1 MSYFRP
7 IYSLISHCYTWSM
20 SNIWSRLIGSW
31 RRLWELPSAQDPPR
45 RSWRDWLLACVLI
58 AASLLEWLF
67 YSFDVEWRPVVF
79 SVAIAAP
86 LATPWARAFP
96 LHAIAIVFVAYGAL
110 HLAMLVAGV
119 ESRVVNPFTLLV
131 LTHFLV
137 RWGSGR
143 HIAIG
148 LGIVAVCWIVVVS
161 THSDSLAGTIFETI
175 LIALPVF
182 SGAAMRRSAEL
193 RRARDMEVRL
203 KERNR
208 IARDLHDT
216 IAHRMTAIAIQAQA
230 GRAVA
235 ASDQGA
241 VVETLTAIEDTASS
255 SLREMR
261 KMIGVLRDSGA
272 APGLRHTIA
281 EIGRIANSVTGEIP
295 VNVEL
300 RGELGDLEASIE
312 AGLFWVAQEAITNA
326 RRHSRRASR
335 ISVLISESADAVH
348 LTVTDDG
355 DPVRSGAN
363 AGSGYGIIGMTERTA
378 LLSGRL
384 RAGPGSSGHWV
395 VEVFIPKRKG

>member
-1 MSYFRP
+1 M
-7 IYSLISHCYTWSM
+7 
-20 SNIWSRLIGSW
+20 
-31 RRLWELPSAQDPPR
+31 
-45 RSWRDWLLACVLI
+45 
-58 AASLLEWLF
+58 
-67 YSFDVEWRPVVF
+67 F

-96 LHAIAIVFVAYGAL
+96 LQATAIVFVVYGAL
-110 HLAMLVAGV
+110 HMAMLVANV

-131 LTHFLV
+131 LTHVLV

-143 HIAIG
+143 QITIG
-148 LGIVAVCWIVVVS
+148 VGLAGVCWIVVVS
-161 THSDSLAGTIFETI
+161 THSDPLAGTIFETI
-175 LIALPVF
+175 FIALPVF

-216 IAHRMTAIAIQAQA
+216 IAHRMTAVAIQAQA

-235 ASDQGA
+235 ASDPGA

-261 KMIGVLRDSGA
+261 KIIGALRDSGA
-272 APGLRHTIA
+272 ALGSQHTIA
-281 EIGRIANSVTGEIP
+281 EIERIANSVTGEIP
-295 VNVEL
+295 VNVKL
-300 RGELGDLEASIE
+300 KGELGDLEASVE

-335 ISVLISESADAVH
+335 ISVLISGSAGAVR

-355 DPVRSGAN
+355 EPVRPGAN

-378 LLSGRL
+378 LLGGRL
-384 RAGPGSSGHWV
+384 QVGPGPTDHWI
-395 VEVFIPKRKG
+395 VEAYILKGKG